1 MSTMKELILAEIDT
15 YCAER
20 GMSPTAFGLAVRND
34 PGLVHNLRSGK
45 STITIDTVDKIR
57 AFIRGERPARS
68 GPAGDP
74 PSTPSDVQALGA
86 VA

>member
-1 MSTMKELILAEIDT
+1 MSTMKELILAEIDA

-45 STITIDTVDKIR
+45 SSITIDTVDKIR
-57 AFIRGERPARS
+57 AFISGERPAVR
-68 GPAGDP
+68 GGGLTAPDLP
-74 PSTPSDVQALGA
+74 PSEMEGA
-86 VA
+86 AA

>member
-1 MSTMKELILAEIDT
+1 MKEMILAEIDT

-45 STITIDTVDKIR
+45 STITIETVDKIR
-57 AFIRGERPARS
+57 SFIRGERPAVKGPS
-68 GPAGDP
+68 GYPP
-74 PSTPSDVQALGA
+74 PSPPTLETMGA